1 MIGLP
6 WQGFGFAS
14 EAAQALVRWLEGRGI
29 RTITAHVHPDH
40 HASSSVASRA
50 GLLPTEEIDHG
61 ERVWRRPRS
70 GED

>member
-1 MIGLP
+1 VIGLP

-40 HASSSVASRA
+40 HASSSVASASR
-50 GLLPTEEIDHG
+50 GIFSKRDS
-61 ERVWRRPRS
+61 RS
-70 GED
+70 DSSLRWTR